1 MHIGPTKSLACSF
14 IVNTD
19 ITSGMLGCQH
29 KKGTI
34 YAEGVKEKLRQ
45 VDYAIKSHQIT
56 RGNPDF

>member
-1 MHIGPTKSLACSF
+1 MDVYTRINRLLQQVQSRGLDTEK
-14 IVNTD
+14 V
-19 ITSGMLGCQH
+19 
-29 KKGTI
+29 TI